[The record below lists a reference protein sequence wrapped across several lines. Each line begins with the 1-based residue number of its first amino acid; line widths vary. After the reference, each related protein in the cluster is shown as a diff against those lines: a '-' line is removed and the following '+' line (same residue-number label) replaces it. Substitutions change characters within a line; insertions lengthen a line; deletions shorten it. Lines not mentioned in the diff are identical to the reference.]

1 METVSLR
8 FEEDFLHDM
17 EKVMKEHRYA
27 TKTEFIREAVRDKIK
42 DIEKQEALLR
52 LERAY
57 GAGKHKGRKIT
68 DADIHRVGEEA
79 VREIAASLG
88 VSLD

>member
-8 FEEDFLHDM
+8 FEESFIHDI
-17 EKVMKEHRYA
+17 EKVMKENRYA

-42 DIEKQEALLR
+42 DIEKRAALLR

-68 DADIHRVGEEA
+68 DADIHRAGEETFKELA
-79 VREIAASLG
+79 KNLG
-88 VSLD
+88 LSSN